1 MLAQLSKIFTLLQ
14 AASATKLESATSI
27 KAGSKTELE
36 AKKAGDEDSDEEIAK
51 REGLPEVSF
60 GQILGLN
67 SPEWFYIFVGSFFAC
82 FNGAVQPI
90 WAIIFSGVLEDYSTY
105 NCAYNKEI
113 VALTGSNTSVAYNAD
128 FSFVIDVDEVKANTP
143 GCDLEK
149 FRNGIYSF
157 SLKNCQNLNC

>member
-1 MLAQLSKIFTLLQ
+1 M
-14 AASATKLESATSI
+14 
-27 KAGSKTELE
+27 
-36 AKKAGDEDSDEEIAK
+36 
-51 REGLPEVSF
+51 
-60 GQILGLN
+60 GLN

-157 SLKNCQNLNC
+157 QPKIASI